1 MPGCGDSGTDFL
13 SQPKESAHSS
23 GMARIRA
30 VDRRLFLLIEIAA
43 RRLNREADKRLKA
56 EAGVSAAQAGV
67 LFLLLRRGER
77 RMGALSKTL
86 SLNPPAVTGLV
97 DRMAKAGLVTKTT
110 DKADGRGAMVAL
122 TAAGTEA
129 AEAADIV
136 LRDLNAGLE
145 AQLGDDVSDVLH
157 DALTRIAIAES

>member
-1 MPGCGDSGTDFL
+1 
-13 SQPKESAHSS
+13 
-23 GMARIRA
+23 MARIRA

-67 LFLLLRRGER
+67 LFLLLRRGQR
-77 RMGALSKTL
+77 RMGSLSKTL

-97 DRMAKAGLVTKTT
+97 DRMVRAGLVTKTT
-110 DKADGRGAMVAL
+110 DQTDGRGAMVAL
-122 TAAGTEA
+122 TSEGTKA
-129 AEAADIV
+129 AERTDLV

-145 AQLGDDVSDVLH
+145 AYLGDDVSGVLH
-157 DALTRIAIAES
+157 DALTRIATSGT